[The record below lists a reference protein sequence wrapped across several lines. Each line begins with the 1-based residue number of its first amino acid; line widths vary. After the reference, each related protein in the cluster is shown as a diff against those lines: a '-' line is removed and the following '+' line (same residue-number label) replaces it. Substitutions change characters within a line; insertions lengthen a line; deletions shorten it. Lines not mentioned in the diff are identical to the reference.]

1 MKFGDE
7 KLPFDNYCS
16 KNINSKIVLYGIES
30 NVTIDCRNLPF
41 IHQEKKIQFSVK
53 GTFLCEL
60 NNDHLYLNSSFLP
73 GSFLFLFTLTTFTGA
88 SN

>member
-1 MKFGDE
+1 MKLKAMSPLTAEIFHLFT
-7 KLPFDNYCS
+7 KR
-16 KNINSKIVLYGIES
+16 KNELKR
-30 NVTIDCRNLPF
+30 NVFSGGCLL
-41 IHQEKKIQFSVK
+41 IQFTLE
-53 GTFLCEL
+53 GTFLCKL